1 MLKKMQKMY
10 YDIIITRKT
19 QTDMHK
25 NKTVKKTNR
34 QKKLKQNSYL
44 VAARASWG
52 AMLPTA
58 WIDQLLIV

>member
-1 MLKKMQKMY
+1 MILLLQEKHKQTCTKIKPLKKL
-10 YDIIITRKT
+10 
-19 QTDMHK
+19 TDKK
-25 NKTVKKTNR
+25 N
-34 QKKLKQNSYL
+34 LKQNSYL